1 MEEKTYKL
9 MGNTGAINITFGVV
23 SIIAGV
29 AAGVILIVSG
39 AKLLSNMLQPAALRA
54 GEHGCIHLFSILRFH
69 ISKN

>member
-39 AKLLSNMLQPAALRA
+39 AKLLSGRKK
-54 GEHGCIHLFSILRFH
+54 ILF
-69 ISKN
+69 